1 MNDSAG
7 VKVMILD
14 REYQISC
21 PDDER
26 EGLLSAAHY
35 LDNKMREMRS
45 RSHNIGTDKLA
56 VITAL
61 NIAHEM
67 MSLRPVQSS
76 LEQLRDKLVE
86 LNHNVDSALTE
97 K

>member
-1 MNDSAG
+1 MNDSTG
-7 VKVMILD
+7 VKVMIMD

-67 MSLRPVQSS
+67 MSMRPVQSS
-76 LEQLRDKLVE
+76 LEQLRNKLVE
-86 LNHNVDSALTE
+86 LNQNVDNALSD